1 MYKDESCESCPF
13 GTYAPSALADACLD
27 CTAGFSTGGIVLG
40 ATTCSSCDGGTY
52 SEGLAVN
59 CSLCAAGTYS
69 GSSSSSCT
77 DCGE

>member
-1 MYKDESCESCPF
+1 MYNDESCESCPS
-13 GTYAPSALADACLD
+13 GTYAPSAQKDACLD
-27 CTAGFSTGGIVLG
+27 CNAGFRTGVTTD

-59 CSLCAAGTYS
+59 CSSCTAGTYS